1 MAGIHWGV
9 VQQTQGDIRQ
19 SIRKILAE
27 LFPDHDLSQLAD
39 GDSLA
44 SSLDLDSMAMID
56 VALEVER
63 RFGVHVPDEDLERL
77 TSIDAIAGY
86 LSALDRG

>member
-1 MAGIHWGV
+1 V
-9 VQQTQGDIRQ
+9 EQTQSDIKMR
-19 SIRKILAE
+19 IREILTE
-27 LFPDHDLSQLAD
+27 LFPDHDITQLGD
-39 GDSLA
+39 GASLA
-44 SSLDLDSMAMID
+44 ETLDIDSMAVID

-86 LSALDRG
+86 LDAPADR